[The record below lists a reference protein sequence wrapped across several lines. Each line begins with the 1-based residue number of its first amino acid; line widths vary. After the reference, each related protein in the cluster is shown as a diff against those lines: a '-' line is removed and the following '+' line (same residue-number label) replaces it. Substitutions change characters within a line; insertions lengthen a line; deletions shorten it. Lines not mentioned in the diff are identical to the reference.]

1 MFFFFSSRRRHT
13 RCALVTGVQTCALPI
28 FFADVSP
35 LQMREFMLDST
46 VGFYRRGE
54 VVFEKGEPGSS
65 LFAIAEGHAEVEVAP
80 GVTVPIEE
88 GSIFGEVGLI
98 SGRKRGETIR
108 SEERRLGNEGVST
121 CRSRGSP
128 YRYKKKK
135 EHK

>member
-98 SGRKRGETIR
+98 SGRKRGAARRAGADSMLVEGSR
-108 SEERRLGNEGVST
+108 SEAHTSRLQELMRNLNSV
-121 CRSRGSP
+121 
-128 YRYKKKK
+128 
-135 EHK
+135 